1 MKSHTMNKLKYSS
14 LIIYLLIF
22 SLLII
27 SAYPLMAQTSA
38 QFSLEER
45 REHERLRQQVLSLAR
60 DGNADMQYLAAE
72 NFRTGFGGGVEEPE
86 AVYWY
91 QAAAEQGHIGA
102 QSILAEILE
111 QGWGGTNPNLVEA
124 VRWYRSAAEGG
135 SVTAQYNLAL
145 ILRDGGPGIIAD
157 VVGAARWM
165 DAAAEQGDA
174 WAQRLSAINYLLG
187 DGVEVDRSRS
197 YDLLLSSALQGDATA
212 QELLSNSYSK
222 GWGTEVDPERAYFW
236 ILLADHNGRMN
247 DDIRQSRSQLERA
260 LSAGR
265 LQAQV
270 VAATECI
277 RTEYQNCG
285 Y

>member
-1 MKSHTMNKLKYSS
+1 MNKLKYFS
-14 LIIYLLIF
+14 LITYFLIF
-22 SLLII
+22 PILII
-27 SAYPLMAQTSA
+27 SAYPLLAQTSA
-38 QFSLEER
+38 QLSLEER

-72 NFRTGFGGGVEEPE
+72 NFRTGFGGEVEESE

-91 QAAAEQGHIGA
+91 RAAAEQGHIGA
-102 QSILAEILE
+102 QSMLAEILE
-111 QGWGGTNPNLVEA
+111 QGWGGTNPDLVEA

-135 SVTAQYNLAL
+135 SVTAQYNLGL
-145 ILRDGGPGIIAD
+145 ILRDGGSGIIAD
-157 VVGAARWM
+157 VVEAARWM

-187 DGVEVDRSRS
+187 NGVEADRGRS
-197 YDLLLSSALQGDATA
+197 YDLLLRSALQGDATA

-222 GWGTEVDPERAYFW
+222 GWGTEVNSERAYFW
-236 ILLADHNGRMN
+236 ILLAIHNGRMN
-247 DDIRQSRSQLERA
+247 DDISQSRLQLERS
-260 LSAGR
+260 LSVDR

-270 VAATECI
+270 IAATECI
-277 RTEYQNCG
+277 RTEYQSCG